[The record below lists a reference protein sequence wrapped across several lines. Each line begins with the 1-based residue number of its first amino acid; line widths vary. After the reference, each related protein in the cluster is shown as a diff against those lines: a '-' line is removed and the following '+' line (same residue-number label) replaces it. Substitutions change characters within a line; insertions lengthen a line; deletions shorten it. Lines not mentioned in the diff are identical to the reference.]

1 MTEIEKFDLS
11 FYNPV
16 VVIMSEQRHSL
27 ISTEPV
33 LLLEIK
39 KRAYSPLIND

>member
-1 MTEIEKFDLS
+1 MTDIEKNDPS
-11 FYNPV
+11 YYNPV

-27 ISTEPV
+27 ISTGPV

-39 KRAYSPLIND
+39 KGADSPLIND